1 MKEYKTMLVRL
12 LQLTMTRTRR
22 QNGAHNQSIRLCFK
36 LLIVGWMLFVIVPAQ
51 SGSYLLPDAGNNL
64 VGKTQYIEA
73 RTLDTLLDI
82 ARKYDLGFNEITA
95 ANPGIDPWLPEQG
108 ALIVLPTR
116 FILPQGPMEGIV
128 VNLAEMRLY
137 YFPEPKKGKAKK
149 VITHPIGIG
158 RQGWATPVGDYHI
171 VMKIEKP
178 NWTMPLSVYKE
189 SLENGIKSRRLI
201 PPGPDNPLGE
211 YAMQLN
217 ADSLLIHGTNK
228 PFSIGMRVSRGCLRL
243 YPEDISSLV
252 TKVPKGTPVHI
263 VEQPYKFGYENNVL
277 FMEAHEPV
285 VKNKEENG
293 INLTPVISGV
303 VRSGVDKMSPEVWKH
318 IVSLAGQHTGVP
330 VPLFQKTDGQLTAV
344 QQSNVQEKSTS
355 TKTAAVSVSS
365 ATH

>member
-1 MKEYKTMLVRL
+1 MLVRL
-12 LQLTMTRTRR
+12 LQLTMTRKRR
-22 QNGAHNQSIRLCFK
+22 QNGAHDHSYKHRQSIRLCFK
-36 LLIVGWMLFVIVPAQ
+36 LLIVGGALFVVFPVQA
-51 SGSYLLPDAGNNL
+51 GSYPLPVAGNNL
-64 VGKTQYIEA
+64 VGKIQYIEA
-73 RTLDTLLDI
+73 RAQDTLLDI

-108 ALIVLPTR
+108 ARIVLPTR
-116 FILPQGPMEGIV
+116 FIFPQGPRKGIV

-137 YFPEPKKGKAKK
+137 YFPEQKKGGEKK

-189 SLENGIKSRRLI
+189 SLANGNKVRRLV

-285 VKNKEENG
+285 VKNKNG

-303 VRSGVDKMSPEVWKH
+303 VRSGADKMSPEVWKH

-330 VPLFQKTDGQLTAV
+330 VPLFQKTDGQRTAV
-344 QQSNVQEKSTS
+344 QQSTVQKKSTL